1 MKRLMIAALAL
12 AVGAPLLMAQDRGD
26 LERGERAQRVEQL
39 RQQVM
44 ERVLGNYIH
53 EAQLS
58 EEQANAFRS
67 VIERHYLARRE
78 QEEMERQVWHA
89 LEGQMRPGLAA
100 DVDSLNVLL
109 DAAVNL
115 GVAKAAAMRSLQAEL
130 TDVLTPVQRAQFVL
144 RWQRFQRQVEMVRMR
159 AMGGRQG
166 EGPPRMGRGDRV
178 FPPGEPGPDRR

>member
-1 MKRLMIAALAL
+1 MKRLIVTTLAL
-12 AVGAPLLMAQDRGD
+12 AIAAPHLMAQERGD
-26 LERGERAQRVEQL
+26 LERAERMEQM

-58 EEQANAFRS
+58 EDQVNGFRS

-78 QEEMERQVWHA
+78 QEETEREVWHA

-109 DAAVNL
+109 DASVNL
-115 GVAKAAAMRSLQAEL
+115 GVAKAEAMRSLQADL
-130 TDVLTPVQRAQFVL
+130 TEVLTPIQRAQFVL

-159 AMGGRQG
+159 AMGGQRG
-166 EGPPRMGRGDRV
+166 EGRPRMGRGDRA

>member
-115 GVAKAAAMRSLQAEL
+115 
-130 TDVLTPVQRAQFVL
+130 
-144 RWQRFQRQVEMVRMR
+144 
-159 AMGGRQG
+159 
-166 EGPPRMGRGDRV
+166 
-178 FPPGEPGPDRR
+178 